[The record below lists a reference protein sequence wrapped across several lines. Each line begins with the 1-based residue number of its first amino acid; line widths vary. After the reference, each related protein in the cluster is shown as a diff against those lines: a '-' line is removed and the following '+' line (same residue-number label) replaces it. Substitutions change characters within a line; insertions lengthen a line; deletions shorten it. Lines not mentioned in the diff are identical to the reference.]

1 MTARA
6 LLTPDLPPR
15 YATPDLPGA
24 CVPTV
29 STVSTVPMPTA
40 SFAGRGRVARPGG
53 GTGGEHRE
61 EGGGGDSVTP

>member
-24 CVPTV
+24 CVPV
-29 STVSTVPMPTA
+29 VPTVPMPTA
-40 SFAGRGRVARPGG
+40 SFAGRGRAARPGGRRGG

-61 EGGGGDSVTP
+61 EGGGDSVTP